1 MRIESRE
8 LLAVG
13 IFGGK
18 SRIGDRID
26 MLLRRGRT
34 FSPRASS
41 IGVAASAIVLC
52 ALMLGG
58 SLAPRWIAFA
68 QTAARPAFEVASVKL
83 RRNATDGGPT
93 RIGPQGID
101 IPGGRLSE
109 IIADAYQIPYSRI
122 SPPSNASSSDVWNAR
137 YEIAARAGHSVSR
150 EQLMLMVRTLL
161 EDRFKLALHHE
172 PKVVPVFKLVIGKN
186 GPRLKESAAEGPPS
200 GAIEA
205 NGITIRNTELW
216 RFCAMLSGRM
226 GRPVV
231 DLTGLK
237 GSYDFTLRLDVLE
250 GVSTSEPD
258 YKSKVSDWSSSS
270 IYSDIQKQLG
280 LRLEADKAP
289 VDYLVLDHVEQPD
302 AN

>member
-1 MRIESRE
+1 
-8 LLAVG
+8 
-13 IFGGK
+13 
-18 SRIGDRID
+18 
-26 MLLRRGRT
+26 
-34 FSPRASS
+34 
-41 IGVAASAIVLC
+41 
-52 ALMLGG
+52 
-58 SLAPRWIAFA
+58 
-68 QTAARPAFEVASVKL
+68 VASVKL
-83 RRNATDGGPT
+83 WRNETGGGPA
-93 RIGPQGID
+93 RIDPQGID
-101 IPGGRLSE
+101 IRGGRLSE

-122 SPPSNASSSDVWNAR
+122 SPPSNAGSSDAWSAR
-137 YEIAARAGHSVSR
+137 YEIAARADHSVSK

-172 PKVVPVFKLVIGKN
+172 PKIVPVFKLVIGKN
-186 GPRLKESAAEGPPS
+186 GPKLQESATEGPPG
-200 GAIEA
+200 GALGP

-250 GVSTSEPD
+250 GVSTSDPD
-258 YKSKVSDWSSSS
+258 YKLKVVDWSSSS

-289 VDYLVLDHVEQPD
+289 VDYLVIDHVEKPD